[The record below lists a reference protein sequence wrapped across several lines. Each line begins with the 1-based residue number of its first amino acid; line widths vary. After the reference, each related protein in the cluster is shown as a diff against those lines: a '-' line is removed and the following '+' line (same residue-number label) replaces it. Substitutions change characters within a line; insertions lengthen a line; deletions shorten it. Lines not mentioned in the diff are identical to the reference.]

1 MKNLLILLL
10 AGAACICT
18 ANAQTWNATCSRWH
32 YNVDGTKT
40 PHPVYAT
47 SLEAPGT
54 CSRLNDVGHGFAGC
68 NPAPDTWQEVDLTQF
83 QVPPS
88 AIQADLVG
96 HLVITPGIVAGTPL
110 LGIKFRAP
118 GSTSS
123 TDFQGYTT
131 AQSGPATLG
140 TNGQLNAG
148 FVGARIP
155 FSSRVPIVNG
165 KIEYLWSY
173 KTTSA
178 SVTTEAYMVNLTL
191 VGWCD

>member
-1 MKNLLILLL
+1 MKFCFIVLFAGL
-10 AGAACICT
+10 AYVST
-18 ANAQTWNATCSRWH
+18 ANAKTWNATCSKWH
-32 YNVDGTKT
+32 YNVDVTKN

-54 CSRLNDVGHGFAGC
+54 CSRFNDVGHGFAGC

-83 QVPPS
+83 QVAPS
-88 AIQADLVG
+88 AIEADLVG
-96 HLVITPGIVAGTPL
+96 QLIITLGTVAGTPL
-110 LGIKFRAP
+110 LGIKFRAA
-118 GSTSS
+118 GTAASTE
-123 TDFQGYTT
+123 FQGYTI

-155 FSSRVPIVNG
+155 FSTRVPIING
-165 KIEYLWSY
+165 KIEYSWSY

-178 SVTTEAYMVNLTL
+178 TVTTEAYMVDLAL